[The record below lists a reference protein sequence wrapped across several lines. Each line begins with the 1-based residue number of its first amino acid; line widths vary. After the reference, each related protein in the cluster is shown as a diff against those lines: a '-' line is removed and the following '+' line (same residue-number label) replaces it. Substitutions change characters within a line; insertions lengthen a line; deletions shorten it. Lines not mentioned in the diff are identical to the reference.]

1 MKNIK
6 SEQEDEALL
15 YARLR
20 DLLSQCSVGR
30 DVYSEFLNP
39 KEQFLASR
47 FLEKQSGA
55 KMPAFRFWGGYPQ
68 AERKILC
75 LFSEDT
81 WAWDEL
87 ADKESGDSCGQAPVA
102 ALFVRGSG
110 FRALSHRDYLGAL
123 LSLGLER
130 RVIGDICILNQTSAA
145 IFLHI
150 RILTFVTQ
158 NLQKVSADTVTVAPL
173 ESDAEIP
180 EAKRFETLSLTV
192 ASLRLDCIVSAV
204 TGVSR
209 EKAKQMIVSG
219 RVEVNFT
226 PVYAPDFFVNADACL
241 SVKGVGRFL
250 FDGTTGS
257 TKKGNARINIRKY
270 L

>member
-47 FLEKQSGA
+47 FLDKQSGA

-87 ADKESGDSCGQAPVA
+87 ADNESGDSCGQAPVA
-102 ALFVRGSG
+102 ALSVRGSG

-145 IFLHI
+145 VFLHI
-150 RILTFVTQ
+150 HILTFVTQ

-180 EAKRFETLSLTV
+180 EAKRFEMLTLTV

-226 PVYAPDFFVNADACL
+226 PVYAPDSFVNADACL